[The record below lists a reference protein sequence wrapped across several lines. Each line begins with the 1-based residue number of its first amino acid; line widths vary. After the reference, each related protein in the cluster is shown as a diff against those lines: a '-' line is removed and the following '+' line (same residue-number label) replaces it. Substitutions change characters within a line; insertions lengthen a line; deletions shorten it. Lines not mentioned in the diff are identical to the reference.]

1 MKISTKLTAKDI
13 VLFNLL
19 TFYKKWF
26 VILISAL
33 MLLDLLLTLFIP
45 TRAGRYTSGS
55 ILMPLI
61 ILAGLPLFIS
71 IMAIVNFK
79 NSKRLSETIEY
90 QFEENYL
97 NVIGESFKSQMS
109 WEKLHKVTKTK
120 HWILIFQT
128 RQIANLI
135 PLRDIWAGDILHLK
149 SILDL
154 KNVKNNL

>member
-13 VLFNLL
+13 VLFTLL
-19 TFYKKWF
+19 SFYKKWF
-26 VILISAL
+26 VILISGL
-33 MLLDLLLTLFIP
+33 MLLDLLFTLLIP

-61 ILAGLPLFIS
+61 ILAGLPLFIC
-71 IMAIVNFK
+71 IMAIHNFK

-97 NVIGESFKSQMS
+97 NIIGESFKSQMS

-128 RQIANLI
+128 RQIANII
-135 PLRDIWAGDILHLK
+135 PLRNIWAGDILHLK

-154 KNVKNNL
+154 RNVKNNL